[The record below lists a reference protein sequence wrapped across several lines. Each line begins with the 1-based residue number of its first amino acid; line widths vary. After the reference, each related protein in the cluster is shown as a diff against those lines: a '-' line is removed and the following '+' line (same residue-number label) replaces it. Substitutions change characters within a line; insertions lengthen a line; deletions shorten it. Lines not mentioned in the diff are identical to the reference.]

1 MEYLRD
7 IKVHSTNANGV
18 RARIR
23 QGAFERYLLREQPDV
38 LLIQEFRCSAAKFF
52 GKGKI
57 KALLQELGYGVVII
71 NAC

>member
-1 MEYLRD
+1 
-7 IKVHSTNANGV
+7 
-18 RARIR
+18 
-23 QGAFERYLLREQPDV
+23 V

-71 NAC
+71 NACEYNIGYAGRPYYPEYPY